1 MKRMRGDVDTTVMPD
16 YNWMIGADTASP
28 DGYIIRAR
36 VKRDQYKNYDGCID
50 DLNIAVSCFADTD
63 YLHRG
68 DYTSLVGDVWRQAG
82 QPTKAVISYKAAIKY
97 YNKMLKRHPDQI
109 FAIYGKA
116 VDQQKLKLYKPAVI
130 NLETALKYAPKNAII
145 YERLAQ
151 LQDIVGDHDKAVANA
166 DSAVKLNRD
175 RKVGFFYKGYYHY
188 ATKQY
193 KAALDDFYMSMS
205 TTPKLYDASYYGGLA
220 QLNMHNKQAACSI
233 WFDAQSNGYIDADS
247 LVHANCK

>member
-1 MKRMRGDVDTTVMPD
+1 MRKFFFGLFKVILGIMVILGFIFRVERRSRAIHLASSIGSADNTQFNEAMKRMRGDVDTTVMPD

-175 RKVGFFYKGYYHY
+175 
-188 ATKQY
+188 
-193 KAALDDFYMSMS
+193 
-205 TTPKLYDASYYGGLA
+205 
-220 QLNMHNKQAACSI
+220 
-233 WFDAQSNGYIDADS
+233 
-247 LVHANCK
+247 